1 MQSFGLNL
9 FTDPLLCQELSTDIH
24 HGLDGT
30 AASQNG
36 SEYHLLSLNPNS
48 STDGC
53 VPSALLALRDYE
65 KSLCCHVSV
74 PVPHTDQAVTP
85 SNATTWIPSGMN
97 CFGTGPS
104 IASNTSPSVTSVE
117 TNQLDYPS
125 NSRRPCYIASSR
137 GTITHTSLVGPVA
150 SLGYVGNGTS
160 PGFIPVTQ
168 VSSSISTSPPFSQGT
183 APSLGSL
190 KIIKSRNPQ
199 EIHNYGHGES
209 LDAEPLKT
217 CSSESAASVAKP
229 ELEHGLSNCPWK
241 GCSTTTKGK
250 HHRSNMRNHVR
261 TKHEKPA
268 PPMCE
273 LCGVKFEKNDRLKRH
288 LKAKTKHKLPFE
300 QLGKTVRKTRAN
312 GTPYTTCQ
320 QVHDYANEGAGE
332 TCHNERVWSIITHES
347 VLRMKS
353 EMDSV

>member
-1 MQSFGLNL
+1 MAPAYVSPSLSESSYTDYLAANEYEIEDNSDLQSNSYYTSEGQSHQGGSFISCIDSTITSEEHNNQAARNERNLAIAGYGVTFTGVDPPYYGPYHDTSPEAIQGTDFSSNGYASIGSRFQSDGMQSFGLNL

-137 GTITHTSLVGPVA
+137 GTITHT
-150 SLGYVGNGTS
+150 
-160 PGFIPVTQ
+160 
-168 VSSSISTSPPFSQGT
+168 
-183 APSLGSL
+183 
-190 KIIKSRNPQ
+190 
-199 EIHNYGHGES
+199 
-209 LDAEPLKT
+209 
-217 CSSESAASVAKP
+217 
-229 ELEHGLSNCPWK
+229 
-241 GCSTTTKGK
+241 
-250 HHRSNMRNHVR
+250 
-261 TKHEKPA
+261 
-268 PPMCE
+268 
-273 LCGVKFEKNDRLKRH
+273 
-288 LKAKTKHKLPFE
+288 
-300 QLGKTVRKTRAN
+300 
-312 GTPYTTCQ
+312 
-320 QVHDYANEGAGE
+320 
-332 TCHNERVWSIITHES
+332 
-347 VLRMKS
+347 
-353 EMDSV
+353 